1 MKMFIPTIGTI
12 ITLTKNWEF
21 DIHEEYRN
29 YACLQL
35 LFPDQKIDQ
44 YGWRNGKPTPPRK
57 FAFKKGSVLKVD
69 RIYIRKGKAEYD
81 SISFVLQHDSSG
93 EISKKPRFWV
103 KLADANTITCEL
115 GDLRKE

>member
-1 MKMFIPTIGTI
+1 MKMFIPTIGTVF
-12 ITLTKNWEF
+12 TLTKNWEF
-21 DIHEEYRN
+21 DIYEEYRN

-35 LFPDQKIDQ
+35 LFPNQKIGK
-44 YGWRNGKPTPPRK
+44 YGKYGTPTPPRK

-69 RIYIRKGKAEYD
+69 RIYIRKSKAEYD
-81 SISFVLQHDSSG
+81 SVSFVLQHDASG

-103 KLADANTITCEL
+103 KLADVNTITYEL